1 MDMVAPGKA
10 RKAKRV
16 DVSIETSLIR
26 SSGEALDVEIRDL
39 SFYGFKARAEA
50 ACSPGD
56 YVKLDL
62 PPFGLVRARISWAKN
77 DSFGGSFATAL
88 DVRKCLAA
96 ASLRSKEAAEPQPFI
111 LAEPPDPAGPLP

>member
-1 MDMVAPGKA
+1 MDMIAPEKD

-16 DVSIETSLIR
+16 DVSIATSLIR
-26 SSGEALDVEIRDL
+26 SSGEALDVVIRDL
-39 SFYGFKARAEA
+39 SFYGFKARADP

-77 DSFGGSFATAL
+77 DFFGGSFATAM
-88 DVRKCLAA
+88 DVRKCLAPA
-96 ASLRSKEAAEPQPFI
+96 ASRPKAVTRPQAFI
-111 LAEPPDPAGPLP
+111 LDHTRP

>member
-1 MDMVAPGKA
+1 MALAPNRGAVDMNAPEKA

-16 DVSIETSLIR
+16 EVSIATSLIR
-26 SSGEALDVEIRDL
+26 SGGEALAVELRDL
-39 SFYGFKARAEA
+39 SFYGFKARADL

-62 PPFGLVRARISWAKN
+62 PPFGMVRARITWAKKN
-77 DSFGGSFATAL
+77 YFGGSFATAM

-96 ASLRSKEAAEPQPFI
+96 ASSGSDEAS
-111 LAEPPDPAGPLP
+111 